1 MPDIT
6 PKLVIVTPN
15 IGGDTLTARATHDG
29 AQIGKL
35 HRGEVYFAVEEYKG
49 MLRLAKYQTAF
60 PFPVPAGAQVWADAR
75 FLPDFEPTPNPEPNP
90 IPVSGDKNER
100 ALIAAVKAWLAVMEG

>member
-49 MLRLAKYQTAF
+49 MLRLGKYQTPF
-60 PFPVPAGAQVWADAR
+60 PFVVPPGAQVWADAR
-75 FLPDFEPTPNPEPNP
+75 FLPDFEPTPPDPEP
-90 IPVSGDKNER
+90 IPADNGKVIN
-100 ALIAAVKAWLAVMEG
+100 ALIAALEVFLQKIKE

>member
-15 IGGDTLTARATHDG
+15 VGGDTLTARATHDG

-35 HRGEVYFAVEEYKG
+35 HRGEIYFAVEEYKG

-60 PFPVPAGAQVWADAR
+60 PFPVTGQVWADAR
-75 FLPDFEPTPNPEPNP
+75 FLPDYVPGDPEPV
-90 IPVSGDKNER
+90 PVGDGNLKSLANKLGH
-100 ALIAAVKAWLAVMEG
+100 ALIEWSEE